1 MNWYR
6 LAAED
11 VEYWIGKLNEAYLEM
26 YGLPLDPGAA
36 DHYRKSADPNSAKR
50 NYELLQQN
58 KEKIR
63 REQEAETR
71 RKEMNRHRE
80 QDALQTAADIYYRV
94 EGSVER
100 VVCNA
105 PDLHKKGMP
114 AYKGDLAEVDPEL
127 KGYFAVHVGDADE
140 WLPVLVRDGYC
151 DGPAYIY
158 QILCSESQE
167 PFYEMEDYHVM
178 DKTEAPSGTIVF
190 SKYPVIPPQLIRL
203 VKVVEDPQTA
213 PDPFPEQ
220 SYPGDEN
227 PEE

>member
-11 VEYWIGKLNEAYLEM
+11 VEYWIRKLNEAYLEL

-36 DHYRKSADPNSAKR
+36 DHYRKSADPTSARR

-63 REQEAETR
+63 RDQEAEAR
-71 RKEMNRHRE
+71 RKEMSRSRE
-80 QDALQTAADIYYRV
+80 QDALQTAADTYYRA

-114 AYKGDLAEVDPEL
+114 AYEGDLADVDPEL
-127 KGYFAVHVGDADE
+127 KGYFAIHVGDADE
-140 WLPVLVRDGYC
+140 WLPILVRDGYC
-151 DGPAYIY
+151 DGTAYIY
-158 QILCSESQE
+158 QILCNESQE
-167 PFYEMEDYHVM
+167 PFYEMEDYHEFSR
-178 DKTEAPSGTIVF
+178 KGT
-190 SKYPVIPPQLIRL
+190 
-203 VKVVEDPQTA
+203 T
-213 PDPFPEQ
+213 
-220 SYPGDEN
+220 G
-227 PEE
+227 